1 MIRFELKVC
10 DYKDKGLERL
20 INILSDSKIIFDMN
34 HEITDEVCE
43 KGYYGVKYKSK
54 YTVYIFPR
62 DNEKEAIKEL
72 LNHFNIE
79 FTE

>member
-1 MIRFELKVC
+1 MIKFELKVC

-20 INILSDSKIIFDMN
+20 INILSDSKIIFDIK
-34 HEITDEVCE
+34 HKILDEICE
-43 KGYYGVKYKSK
+43 KGYHGVKYKSK
-54 YTVYIFPR
+54 YIVFIFPR
-62 DNEKEAIKEL
+62 DNEENAIKEL